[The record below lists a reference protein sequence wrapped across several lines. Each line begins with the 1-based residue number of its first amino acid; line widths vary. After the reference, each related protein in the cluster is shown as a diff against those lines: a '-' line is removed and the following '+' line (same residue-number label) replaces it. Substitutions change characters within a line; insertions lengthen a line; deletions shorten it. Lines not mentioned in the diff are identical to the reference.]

1 MRTIVTVFIGLLIL
15 STGRAQT
22 HPAIERFLSPV
33 YMKGASLSFAV
44 KEIQSNTFIYSYDAE
59 REMIPAS
66 VLKIVT
72 TATTLELLGEQFR
85 YETSILYDGEI
96 MDSTLVGNLY
106 IRGSGDPSLGSS
118 ETGTDRNKVM
128 YEWVKTIKNAGI
140 RTING
145 SVIAD
150 ESIFDTEGVSMKWLR
165 EDLGSYYGQ
174 GSYGLNIYDN
184 RYTLLLST
192 ALPDGKPEII
202 GSEPDIPNI
211 SYHNYLTTNKL
222 GIDSTYI
229 IGLPFVN
236 ERYLYGTVPSNR
248 SEYRLRGD
256 IPEPSLYLAQ
266 RLTELLKNDTVKVLG
281 TPACYRIL
289 LQNNEWRTQE
299 RKLLVTTCSLPLR
312 ELVRITN
319 HTSHNLYADALLK
332 TAGLQNRTDELKS
345 SLEKGIGVVKRHWE
359 AKGLP
364 VSALWMFDGSGLSPS
379 DKTTASFLC
388 DLLLYMYTQSPVSR
402 SFIESLPRAGMEG
415 TVANMLKGSV
425 LQGQTR
431 LKSGSMNR
439 VRSYAGYV
447 VKDNKTFAVAILVN
461 NFSCSQTQIR
471 QDIERLLLALF

>member
-1 MRTIVTVFIGLLIL
+1 MRTIIIISNGLLIL
-15 STGRAQT
+15 FVGHAQT
-22 HPAIERFLSPV
+22 HPSIEWFLSPA
-33 YMKGASLSFAV
+33 YMKGVSLSFAI
-44 KEIQSNTFIYSYDAE
+44 KDIQGDSVIYSYDAE

-72 TATTLELLGEQFR
+72 TATALELLGEQFC

-96 MDSTLVGNLY
+96 KDSTLVGNLY

-118 ETGTDRNKVM
+118 EIETDRNKVM
-128 YEWVKTIKNAGI
+128 YEWIKTIKNAGI
-140 RTING
+140 RTISG

-184 RYTLLLST
+184 RYTLLLNTS
-192 ALPDGKPEII
+192 LPDNKPEII
-202 GSEPDIPNI
+202 GSEPEITNI
-211 SYHNYLTTNKL
+211 FYHNYLTTNKF

-229 IGLPFVN
+229 IGFPYVN

-248 SEYRLRGD
+248 FEYRLIGD

-266 RLTELLKNDTVKVLG
+266 RFTELLKNDTIRVFG
-281 TPACYRIL
+281 TPTCYRIL
-289 LQNNEWRTQE
+289 LQNNEWQMQE
-299 RKLLVTTCSLPLR
+299 RKLLITTYSPPLK

-332 TAGLQNRTDELKS
+332 TAGLRNQTDELQS

-359 AKGLP
+359 AKGLS
-364 VSALWMFDGSGLSPS
+364 VSSLWMFDGSGLSPS

-388 DLLLYMYTQSPVSR
+388 DLLLYMYTQSPVSK
-402 SFIESLPRAGMEG
+402 SFIESLPRVGIEG
-415 TVANMLKGSV
+415 TVANMFKGSV

-431 LKSGSMNR
+431 LKSGSMSR

-461 NFSCSQTQIR
+461 NFSCSQTQMR